1 MTVRVIIER
10 YVEPG
15 QEARVRLLM
24 TQARTKAT
32 NAKGYI
38 SGETLRAMDD
48 PNKFIVL
55 SNWNSAQDWAAWV
68 NNPERVKLQ
77 QELEPLLV
85 GKEKCTVYAHL

>member
-55 SNWNSAQDWAAWV
+55 SNWNSVQDWEAWV
-68 NNPERVKLQ
+68 KNPERVRLQ
-77 QELEPLLV
+77 KELAPLLM
-85 GKEKCTVYAHL
+85 GNEKCTVYAHL